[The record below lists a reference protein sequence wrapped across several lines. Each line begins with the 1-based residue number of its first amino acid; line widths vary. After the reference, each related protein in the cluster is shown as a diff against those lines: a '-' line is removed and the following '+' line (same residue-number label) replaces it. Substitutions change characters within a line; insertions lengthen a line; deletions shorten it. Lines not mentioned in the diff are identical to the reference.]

1 MKRLFLIVFILSLI
15 LSSSDAQLFH
25 KNASRKA
32 EKRLFGKT
40 TVGSRKDEKIR
51 EPKKVLKA
59 KKKQEANKKKMDKD
73 YHKLIKQSQKR
84 TIEIQTPEVKDRMK
98 QNQKDTATREK
109 IKKKKV
115 RSSTKKARKKY
126 N

>member
-1 MKRLFLIVFILSLI
+1 MKRLFLVIFILSLAF
-15 LSSSDAQLFH
+15 SSSNAQLFH

-32 EKRLFGKT
+32 EKGLFGKT
-40 TVGSRKDEKIR
+40 TVGSRKDENIK

-59 KKKQEANKKKMDKD
+59 KKRQEANKKKMDKN
-73 YHKLIKQSQKR
+73 YHKSIKQSQKR
-84 TIEIQTPEVKDRMK
+84 TIEIQTPEVKARMK
-98 QNQKDTATREK
+98 QNQKDTATRDK

-115 RSSTKKARKKY
+115 RSSTKKAGKKY